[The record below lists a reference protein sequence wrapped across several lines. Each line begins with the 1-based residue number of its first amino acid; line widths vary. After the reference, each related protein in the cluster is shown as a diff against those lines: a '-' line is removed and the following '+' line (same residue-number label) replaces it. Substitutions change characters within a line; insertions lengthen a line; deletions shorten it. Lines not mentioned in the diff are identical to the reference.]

1 MRSDVPI
8 AAALS
13 GGVDSSAVACAMRY
27 MEPDAEI
34 NTFSYIAQGS
44 HVNEEQWVD
53 VVNKKFERK
62 VIR

>member
-44 HVNEEQWVD
+44 HVNEETVGRCC
-53 VVNKKFERK
+53 K
-62 VIR
+62 